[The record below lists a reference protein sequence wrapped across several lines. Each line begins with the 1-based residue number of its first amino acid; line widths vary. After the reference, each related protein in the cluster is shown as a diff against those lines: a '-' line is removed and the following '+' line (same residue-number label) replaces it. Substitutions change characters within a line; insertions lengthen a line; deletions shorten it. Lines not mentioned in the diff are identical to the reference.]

1 MKIKPLAALLA
12 SALAATMLL
21 AQEPAPKP
29 APKASPKPGPA
40 AEKPERRP
48 EPPPR
53 PGQLAN
59 VRVDVKITDERPGQP
74 PVSKVVSLTVADRRD
89 GFVRTSAVD
98 SPMPGPIPLNVD
110 ASPMIEGTHI
120 RLNLGLQYSWVD
132 ETASGDA
139 RQRSR
144 RDFQQRLGLVLEDGK
159 TVRAAQSADPLGD
172 RRVNLEVTATVL
184 R

>member
-1 MKIKPLAALLA
+1 MKTTPIAVLLA
-12 SALAATMLL
+12 SALAATMLM

-29 APKASPKPGPA
+29 TPKASPKSGPA
-40 AEKPERRP
+40 AEKPEARP

-59 VRVDVKITDERPGQP
+59 VRIDVKISDERAGQP
-74 PVSKVVSLTVADRRD
+74 PVSKLVSLTVADRRD
-89 GFVRTSAVD
+89 GSVRASAND
-98 SPMPGPIPLNVD
+98 MGPVPLNVD
-110 ASPMIEGTHI
+110 ASPAIEGAHI
-120 RLNLGLQYSWVD
+120 RLGLGLQYTSID
-132 ETASGDA
+132 EAATGDA

-159 TVRAAQSADPLGD
+159 TVRVTQSADPLTD
-172 RRVNLEVTATVL
+172 RRVGVEVTATIL

>member
-1 MKIKPLAALLA
+1 MKTKPIAALLTA
-12 SALAATMLL
+12 VLAAPMVF
-21 AQEPAPKP
+21 AQPPGPKP
-29 APKASPKPGPA
+29 SPEPSAKPRPV
-40 AEKPERRP
+40 AEKP

-59 VRVDVKITDERPGQP
+59 VRIDVKITDERAGQP
-74 PVSKVVSLTVADRRD
+74 PIAKLVSLTVADRRD

-110 ASPMIEGTHI
+110 ASPIIEGAHI
-120 RLNLGLQYSWVD
+120 RLNLSLQYTWVD

-159 TVRAAQSADPLGD
+159 TVRAAQSADPLSD
-172 RRVNLEVTATVL
+172 RHVNLEVTATIL
-184 R
+184 P